1 MNVRSISNL
10 IRYDSSFY
18 TNHQLTPKLS
28 VVQIWN
34 RMQDH
39 YTINISDKVRR
50 EERNKLKII
59 QVKPEEEKGLGNG
72 KITISNNNDIE
83 DTRNVIRNTTKRG
96 DKSKR

>member
-1 MNVRSISNL
+1 M
-10 IRYDSSFY
+10 SS
-18 TNHQLTPKLS
+18 QLTRKG
-28 VVQIWN
+28 VA
-34 RMQDH
+34 QDQATSQEDEGIH
-39 YTINISDKVRR
+39 SASSINISDKVRR
-50 EERNKLKII
+50 EERNTRKII